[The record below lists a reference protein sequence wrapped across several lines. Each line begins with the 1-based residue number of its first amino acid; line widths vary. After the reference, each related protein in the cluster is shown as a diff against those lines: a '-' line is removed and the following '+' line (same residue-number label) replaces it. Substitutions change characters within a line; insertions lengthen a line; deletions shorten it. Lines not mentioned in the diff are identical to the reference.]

1 MNHGLLAVSLLLP
14 LVGCGDDSSRTG
26 HSDVGN
32 DTAPM
37 DVQDGGDTT
46 SDATTDVDG
55 DVVADAQPDVPTEL
69 TVSEAD
75 FDCLTNWEG
84 VRGFFL
90 TNLLG
95 DTAEAVRVAEGGF
108 AEPTPVGT
116 IVQLVP
122 FEAMVK
128 LPTGSSPETN
138 DWEYFLLSNTSAGTE
153 IVERGFAEVENLAGS
168 CNGCHANAASRDF
181 ICEDTGLC
189 AAAALPRDVVD
200 QLVEGDPRCE

>member
-1 MNHGLLAVSLLLP
+1 MTRLVALPAFLLF
-14 LVGCGDDSSRTG
+14 VGCGDD
-26 HSDVGN
+26 DPLL
-32 DTAPM
+32 DP
-37 DVQDGGDTT
+37 GDTGI
-46 SDATTDVDG
+46 DVPAADVDG
-55 DVVADAQPDVPTEL
+55 TPDVQEDLTSDVAPDVVEL
-69 TVSEAD
+69 TISAAD

-95 DTAEAVRVAEGGF
+95 DTAEAVRIAEGGF
-108 AEPTPVGT
+108 AEPAPVGT

-128 LPTGSSPETN
+128 LPAGSSPDTN

-153 IVERGFAEVENLAGS
+153 IIERGFAEVENLAGS
-168 CNGCHANAASRDF
+168 CNACHANAASRDF

-200 QLVEGDPRCE
+200 SLVEGDPRCE